1 MTNLENSLDKAEI
14 KYNTAC
20 HISKRYKQILEKL
33 KEDSLYMP
41 AKLDAME
48 AAIIEQRGELKEL
61 KSMAKTATEVTALIY
76 HPTIIPLLNQFYS
89 YLSSDLN
96 PKFVSH

>member
-1 MTNLENSLDKAEI
+1 MLENSLDKALI

-20 HISKRYKQILEKL
+20 HISKRYRDILEKL

-48 AAIIEQRGELKEL
+48 QAILQQRSELKEL
-61 KSMAKTATEVTALIY
+61 KSMAKTANEVSYYFGNIC
-76 HPTIIPLLNQFYS
+76 LLDFS
-89 YLSSDLN
+89 TWI
-96 PKFVSH
+96 V